1 MNLNNLIRALNW
13 RYATK
18 RMNHEKVPAAKLENI
33 LEAIRLAPSSMG
45 LQPYSVL
52 VVEDPEL
59 RKKIRAVANNQPQL
73 EEGSHVLIFAA
84 WDKITPEKA
93 DDYIQLI
100 AEARGIPKESLA
112 GFAAAVNGRTKLP
125 GDAGFNWAARQAYI
139 AFGIGIAAA
148 ALEEVDATPM
158 EGFNADALNEL
169 LGLREKGLRS
179 VVMLVLGYRDVAAD
193 PLAHAKKV
201 RRDKSNLFVEL
212 KPSFTLN

>member
-1 MNLNNLIRALNW
+1 MNLIKALNW
-13 RYATK
+13 RYAAK

-45 LQPYSVL
+45 LQPYNVI
-52 VVEDPEL
+52 VVEDPDV
-59 RKKIRAVANNQPQL
+59 RKQIRVIAHNQPQI

-84 WDKITPEKA
+84 WEKITSAKA

-125 GDAGFNWAARQAYI
+125 DEAGFNWSARQAYI

-158 EGFNADALNEL
+158 EGFDPEALDKL
-169 LGLREKGLRS
+169 LGLREKGMRS
-179 VVMLVLGYRDVAAD
+179 VVMLVLGYRDESAD
-193 PLAHAKKV
+193 PLSRAKKV
-201 RRDKSNLFVEL
+201 RRDKSNFFVEL